1 MDDDTICHHLEQ
13 LASHLEIAVRY
24 EPTAGKAGYCVLK
37 GERVI
42 FIDHRL
48 SQRNRAAAL
57 ARMLCG
63 FDSEDMF
70 LPPVVRTMLETGRRV
85 ENGLPA
91 DEERL
96 L

>member
-1 MDDDTICHHLEQ
+1 MDDETICHHLEQ
-13 LASHLEIAVRY
+13 LATHLEIAVSY
-24 EPTAGKAGYCVLK
+24 EPTAGKAGFCVLN
-37 GERVI
+37 GEKVI

-63 FDSEDMF
+63 FDSEDIF
-70 LPPVVRTMLETGRRV
+70 LPPVVRSLLATGQRV
-85 ENGLPA
+85 EDGLPA